1 MNFKSYYDYD
11 VYTDGRVWSNKSNKF
26 LKQKMNRYKYMEVCL
41 YLNNKK
47 IRYVGV
53 HRLMGELFL
62 PNFNNLPTVEH
73 KDQNRLNNSLF
84 NLKWETYSNQ
94 NYNQGMKSTNTSGV
108 KGVSYY
114 KNSGKWVGCMMINKK
129 MIRELFDTKE
139 EAILYRKELE
149 MLSGLPYY

>member
-11 VYTDGRVWSNKSNKF
+11 VYEDGRVWSNKRNIF
-26 LKQKMNRYKYMEVCL
+26 LSQKMNRYKYMEVCL

-73 KDQNRLNNSLF
+73 KDRNRLNNSLF
-84 NLKWETYSNQ
+84 NLKWENRSNQ

-114 KNSGKWVGCMMINKK
+114 KNSGKWAGYMSINKK
-129 MIRELFDTKE
+129 
-139 EAILYRKELE
+139 
-149 MLSGLPYY
+149 